1 MRKIP
6 EEEWESLQDERKDY
20 EDIEELKDI
29 IWGWLDDS
37 IERDGFQED
46 SKVSSAT
53 TDDKFYFLIHDVV
66 MTHPENTERQDLL
79 FSIERVEGQNVRS
92 IWWKMYWNLSC
103 WSWLRRT
110 NLQMRKNWIWK
121 WRNNSPRIHNCE
133 ILNS

>member
-1 MRKIP
+1 MKIIP

-29 IWGWLDDS
+29 ICGWLDDS

-66 MTHPENTERQDLL
+66 MTHPQDTERQNLL
-79 FSIERVEGQNVRS
+79 FSIERVESQ
-92 IWWKMYWNLSC
+92 
-103 WSWLRRT
+103 
-110 NLQMRKNWIWK
+110 
-121 WRNNSPRIHNCE
+121 
-133 ILNS
+133 